1 MKPDSD
7 APTQEAIRGTIDLT
21 IGRVEGD
28 ERYLFG
34 QTNGL
39 ELDDRGRIYVSDWQ
53 VGSVRAYGPSG
64 DFLFQIGRVGG
75 GPSEYRQYPSSITIL
90 SDGHLWILSFEDKVL
105 RADPTQEDMSASVEA
120 VLAGSTWGWLYDD
133 LPALDADGMFIA
145 TGSEP
150 DHRDGLRRRR
160 VSLEDGRTVSKTNPW
175 ALRPTAEELGWRL
188 SPRVTRAEVT
198 AAREW
203 SAGALAYL
211 YARGGPP
218 PYGAEWVMA
227 FSTDGSV
234 ALAVTTTYRVDIYDS
249 LLRPVT
255 VIERDE
261 RGPRLTDA
269 ERRNVSA
276 HMAERRRD
284 EEYYPYGDGDIP
296 DRKPPLRDLWFDR
309 DGRLWLE
316 RYLADEP
323 QQQGADVYGVDGEFL
338 FSAEWPRGV
347 DFKLGAIRGDTGLGI
362 QTDALGIPRVVR
374 VRFNADEAQS

>member
-1 MKPDSD
+1 MNQLPDGK
-7 APTQEAIRGTIDLT
+7 AGRTVKGTIELI
-21 IGRVEGD
+21 IGRTEGD

-34 QTNGL
+34 RILGL
-39 ELDDRGRIYVSDWQ
+39 AFDGRGRIYVSDGQ
-53 VGSVRAYGPSG
+53 AGSVRVYGPSG
-64 DFLFQIGRVGG
+64 EFLARIGQIGG
-75 GPSEYRQYPSSITIL
+75 GPLEYRLYPSRIAIL
-90 SDGHLWILSFEDKVL
+90 PDGHLWILSFEDKVL

-120 VLAGSTWGWLYDD
+120 VLAGSTWGWLYDH

-150 DHRDGLRRRR
+150 DHRDGFRRRR
-160 VSLEDGRTVSKTNPW
+160 VSLRNGRTVSMTNPW

-218 PYGAEWVMA
+218 PYGAAGLMGFA
-227 FSTDGSV
+227 TDGRV

-255 VIERDE
+255 VVERDE
-261 RGPRLTDA
+261 RGPRLTA
-269 ERRNVSA
+269 IERRNTSA
-276 HMAERRRD
+276 HMAARRRA
-284 EEYYPYGDGDIP
+284 EEYYPYGDGDIT

-323 QQQGADVYGVDGEFL
+323 KRQGADVYGVDGEFL
-338 FSAEWPRGV
+338 FSADWPRGV
-347 DFKLGAIRGDTGLGI
+347 DFSLGAIRGDTGLGI

-374 VRFNADEAQS
+374 VRFDADEAQS